1 LKAKELLKLDIATL
15 VGLLGATAMVVMA
28 MVLGGSILTFI
39 DVPSILIV
47 VVGTHFVVMMKYSLG
62 DFLGAA
68 GSGMKVLTFKS
79 PNCDELIESIVELA
93 DMARKSGLLALEGAD
108 INDPFM
114 KKGIGLLVDG
124 HDGEVVRNILEKE
137 VKMASARHV
146 AGAGIFKS
154 MADIAPAMGMIGT
167 LVGLVAML
175 SNMDDPKSI
184 GPAMAV
190 ALLTTLYGAIM
201 ANMIGIPISD
211 KLKIRDE
218 EEKTAKNL
226 IIDGL
231 LGIQAGQN
239 PRVIEQV
246 LHGYLAEGK
255 RPTAEE

>member
-1 LKAKELLKLDIATL
+1 MDIATL
-15 VGLLGATAMVVMA
+15 VGLLGAIAMVVMA
-28 MVLGGSILTFI
+28 MVLGGSIITFI
-39 DVPSILIV
+39 DAPSILIV
-47 VVGTHFVVMMKYSLG
+47 VVGTHFVVLMTYP
-62 DFLGAA
+62 LGAFIGA
-68 GSGMKVLTFKS
+68 AKSGMKVLTFKS
-79 PNCDELIESIVELA
+79 PNCDELIEQVVELA
-93 DMARKSGLLALEGAD
+93 DMARKSGLLALEGAE

-124 HDGEVVRNILEKE
+124 HDGEVVRAIMEKD
-137 VKMASARHV
+137 VQMASARHQE
-146 AGAGIFKS
+146 GASVFKV
-154 MADIAPAMGMIGT
+154 MADVAPAMGMIGT

-201 ANMIGIPISD
+201 ANMVGIPIAD
-211 KLKIRDE
+211 KLNKRDE
-218 EEKTAKNL
+218 EESVSKKL

-255 RPTAEE
+255 RPSAED